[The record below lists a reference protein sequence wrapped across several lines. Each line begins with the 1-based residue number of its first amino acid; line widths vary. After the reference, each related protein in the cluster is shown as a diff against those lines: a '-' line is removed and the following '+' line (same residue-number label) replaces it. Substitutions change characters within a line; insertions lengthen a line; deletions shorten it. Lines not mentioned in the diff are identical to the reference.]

1 MSEQGDDNTM
11 AGATPLTI
19 DELARLHNAV
29 EVHGL
34 GELAADIWASDE
46 ELDEF
51 LADLQALRHSSL
63 G

>member
-1 MSEQGDDNTM
+1 MSEQRDDNVT
-11 AGATPLTI
+11 AAATPLAI
-19 DELARLHNAV
+19 DELAQLQHAV

-34 GELAADIWASDE
+34 GELAADIWESDE

-51 LADLQALRHSSL
+51 LADLHSSRHSSL

>member
-1 MSEQGDDNTM
+1 M

-34 GELAADIWASDE
+34 GELAADIWESDE

-51 LADLQALRHSSL
+51 LTDLHSSRHSSL

>member
-1 MSEQGDDNTM
+1 M
-11 AGATPLTI
+11 AGAAPLTI

-34 GELAADIWASDE
+34 GELAADIWESDE

-51 LADLQALRHSSL
+51 LADLHASRHSSL

>member
-1 MSEQGDDNTM
+1 VSEQRDDNTM

-34 GELAADIWASDE
+34 GELAADIWESDE

-51 LADLQALRHSSL
+51 LADLHASRHSSL